1 MLTRRRFLQ
10 GVGMG
15 ASLLVVAGAQAKNAK
30 NPSPTLPQR
39 LAEIERRSGGRLGV
53 SLLDGGGATLGG
65 QRQDE
70 RFPLCSTFKF
80 LLAGA
85 VLQRVDRGELALER
99 RVPVRKADLL
109 ANAPVSER
117 HVGGTLSV
125 AELCRAAMIYSDNTA
140 ANLLLPLVGDP
151 PGVTRFLRA
160 LGDASTQLDR
170 NEPGMNEFVA
180 GDPRDTTTPAA
191 MAATMRALLL
201 GEVLQ
206 PVSRQRL
213 IAWMRDNRTG
223 NDCLRAGLPAGWQIG
238 DKTGSNGTD
247 TRNDIAIVWAP
258 GRATPLL
265 LTAYLNGATVD
276 SAARDATLK
285 AVAQAVVASLPAQTR
300 RTG

>member
-15 ASLLVVAGAQAKNAK
+15 ASLLAVAAVQAKTAQH
-30 NPSPTLPQR
+30 PAPTLQQR
-39 LAEIERRSGGRLGV
+39 LADIERRSGGRLGV
-53 SLLDGGGATLGG
+53 SLLDGSGARLGG
-65 QRQDE
+65 QHQDE

-85 VLQRVDRGELALER
+85 VLQRVDRGELSLER

-109 ANAPVSER
+109 GNAPVSER

-160 LGDASTQLDR
+160 LGDTQTQLDR
-170 NEPGMNEFVA
+170 NEPGMNDFVA
-180 GDPRDTTTPAA
+180 GNPRDTTTPAA
-191 MAATMRALLL
+191 MAATMRTLLL
-201 GEVLQ
+201 GEALQ

-213 IAWMRDNRTG
+213 IGWMRDNRTG
-223 NDCLRAGLPAGWQIG
+223 KDCLRAGLPAGWQIG

-247 TRNDIAIVWAP
+247 TRNDIAIIWAP

-265 LTAYLNGATVD
+265 LTAYLNGASVD

-285 AVAQAVVASLPAQTR
+285 AVAQAVAASLPAQATR
-300 RTG
+300 AG

>member
-1 MLTRRRFLQ
+1 MLTRRGFLQ

-15 ASLLVVAGAQAKNAK
+15 ASLLAVAAVQAKTAQNRA
-30 NPSPTLPQR
+30 PTLQQR
-39 LAEIERRSGGRLGV
+39 LAAIERRSGGRLGV
-53 SLLDGGGATLGG
+53 SLLDGSGASLGG

-85 VLQRVDRGELALER
+85 VLQRVDRGELDLER
-99 RVPVRKADLL
+99 RLPVRKADLL
-109 ANAPVSER
+109 KNAPVAER

-160 LGDASTQLDR
+160 LGDTQTRLDR
-170 NEPGMNEFVA
+170 NEPGMNDVAA

-191 MAATMRALLL
+191 MAATMRAVLL
-201 GEVLQ
+201 GDVLR
-206 PVSRQRL
+206 PESRQRL
-213 IAWMRDNRTG
+213 IDWMRDNRTG
-223 NDCLRAGLPAGWQIG
+223 ADCLRAGLPAGWRIG
-238 DKTGSNGTD
+238 DKTGSNGID

-258 GRATPLL
+258 GRTTPLL

-276 SAARDATLK
+276 SAARDAALK
-285 AVAQAVVASLPAQTR
+285 AVAQAVVASLPTLAPHAA
-300 RTG
+300 

>member
-15 ASLLVVAGAQAKNAK
+15 ASLLAAAATQATTARS
-30 NPSPTLPQR
+30 PAPTLQQR
-39 LAEIERRSGGRLGV
+39 LAGIERRSGGRLGV

-65 QRQDE
+65 QRQE
-70 RFPLCSTFKF
+70 QRFPLCSTFKF
-80 LLAGA
+80 VLAGA

-99 RVPVRKADLL
+99 RLPVRKADLL
-109 ANAPVSER
+109 AYAPVSER

-125 AELCRAAMIYSDNTA
+125 AELCEAAMIYSDNTA

-151 PGVTRFLRA
+151 PGVTRFLRT
-160 LGDASTQLDR
+160 LGDAQTRLDR
-170 NEPGMNEFVA
+170 NEPDMNDVGA

-191 MAATMRALLL
+191 MAATLRTLLL
-201 GEVLQ
+201 GDALQ
-206 PVSRQRL
+206 PASRQRL
-213 IAWMRDNRTG
+213 IGWMRDNRTG
-223 NDCLRAGLPAGWQIG
+223 DDCLRAGLPAGWRIG

-258 GRATPLL
+258 GRPAPLL

-276 SAARDATLK
+276 SAARDAALK
-285 AVAQAVVASLPAQTR
+285 AVAQAVVASLSV
-300 RTG
+300 

>member
-15 ASLLVVAGAQAKNAK
+15 ASLLAVAAVQAKTAQ
-30 NPSPTLPQR
+30 NPAQTLQQR

-53 SLLDGGGATLGG
+53 SLLDGSGATLGG

-99 RVPVRKADLL
+99 RLPVRKADLL
-109 ANAPVSER
+109 AYAPVSKR
-117 HVGGTLSV
+117 HVGGALSV
-125 AELCRAAMIYSDNTA
+125 AELCQAAMIYSDNTA

-160 LGDASTQLDR
+160 LGDAQTRLDR
-170 NEPGMNEFVA
+170 NEPSMNDVVA

-191 MAATMRALLL
+191 MAATMRTLLL
-201 GEVLQ
+201 GEALQ
-206 PVSRQRL
+206 PASRQRL
-213 IAWMRDNRTG
+213 IGWMRDNRTG
-223 NDCLRAGLPAGWQIG
+223 NDCLRAGLPADWRIG

-276 SAARDATLK
+276 SAARDAALK
-285 AVAQAVVASLPAQTR
+285 AVAQAVVASLPAQPL

>member
-10 GVGMG
+10 GVGTG
-15 ASLLVVAGAQAKNAK
+15 ASLLAVAALQAKTPH
-30 NPSPTLPQR
+30 NPTPTLQQR
-39 LAEIERRSGGRLGV
+39 LAGIERRSGGRLGV
-53 SLLDGGGATLGG
+53 SLLDGSGATLGG
-65 QRQDE
+65 QRQEE

-99 RVPVRKADLL
+99 RLPVRKADLL
-109 ANAPVSER
+109 GNAPVSER

-160 LGDASTQLDR
+160 LGDTQTQLDR

-201 GEVLQ
+201 GDVLQ

-213 IAWMRDNRTG
+213 IDWMRDNRTG
-223 NDCLRAGLPAGWQIG
+223 NDCLRAGLPTGWRIG

-258 GRATPLL
+258 GRPTPLL

-276 SAARDATLK
+276 SAGRDAALK
-285 AVAQAVVASLPAQTR
+285 AVAQAVAASLPAQALR
-300 RTG
+300 AG